1 MYERG
6 RLNLYKKGR
15 IGAADLHLNLNRDQ
29 KAILHTVGGP
39 DEVAQRGRN
48 TMQQHFLWWPRQR
61 ARRSDRNQCKS
72 KIILQVSASFLV
84 FY

>member
-1 MYERG
+1 MYGRG

-15 IGAADLHLNLNRDQ
+15 IGAADLHLKLNRDQ

-48 TMQQHFLWWPRQR
+48 TMQQRFLCVGRCNGPDSTVMMTETMVKGRIFHIYQR
-61 ARRSDRNQCKS
+61 AS
-72 KIILQVSASFLV
+72 
-84 FY
+84 

>member
-1 MYERG
+1 MYAVRG

-48 TMQQHFLWWPRQR
+48 TMQQRFLWWLMQR
-61 ARRSDRNQCKS
+61 VRLYCDDRN
-72 KIILQVSASFLV
+72 
-84 FY
+84 

>member
-1 MYERG
+1 MFGRG
-6 RLNLYKKGR
+6 CLNLYEKGR

-48 TMQQHFLWWPRQR
+48 TMQQRFLWWPMQR
-61 ARRSDRNQCKS
+61 ARLYCDDRN
-72 KIILQVSASFLV
+72 
-84 FY
+84 

>member
-1 MYERG
+1 MYGRG

-15 IGAADLHLNLNRDQ
+15 IGVADLHLDLNRDQ

-48 TMQQHFLWWPRQR
+48 TMQQRFLWWLMQR
-61 ARRSDRNQCKS
+61 VRLYCDDRN
-72 KIILQVSASFLV
+72 
-84 FY
+84 

>member
-29 KAILHTVGGP
+29 KAILHTVGGKAGN
-39 DEVAQRGRN
+39 VIFSLFCAGCFVN
-48 TMQQHFLWWPRQR
+48 KTVS
-61 ARRSDRNQCKS
+61 RRSD
-72 KIILQVSASFLV
+72 I
-84 FY
+84 